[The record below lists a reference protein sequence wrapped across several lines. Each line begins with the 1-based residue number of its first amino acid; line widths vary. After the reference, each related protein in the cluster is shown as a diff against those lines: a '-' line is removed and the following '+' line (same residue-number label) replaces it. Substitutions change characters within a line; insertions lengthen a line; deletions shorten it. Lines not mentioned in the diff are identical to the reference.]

1 MATQLSWRKSR
12 FDSDSLP
19 AVEKSALG
27 TKESDAFRQAL
38 AALTTQRQGKSYERD
53 VFLRQVARD
62 AQYFTGADSAVVA
75 LGQPGRIVCLA
86 RSGAT
91 GPALGS
97 PLDTR
102 SGISGECLRRRAA
115 LRCEDTETDPR
126 VDPELCRV
134 LGIRSLAVV
143 PVLSDSMVGV
153 LEVFS
158 SRPNAFQ
165 EHHLSLLEKMAALI
179 SGAPAERGAIDPS
192 SEISLRN
199 NGASTRIS
207 DSVASEQRPRRW
219 ADAFRLRPYQIAIMG
234 GFVLLDLATVY
245 WQFR

>member
-1 MATQLSWRKSR
+1 MATQLNWRNSR
-12 FDSDSLP
+12 FDSDSF
-19 AVEKSALG
+19 ASAENSALG

-38 AALTTQRQGKSYERD
+38 AALTTQRQDKSYERD

-102 SGISGECLRRRAA
+102 SGISGECLRQRAA

-134 LGIRSLAVV
+134 LEIRSLAVV
-143 PVLSDSMVGV
+143 PVFSDSMVGV

-158 SRPNAFQ
+158 SRQSAFQ
-165 EHHLSLLEKMAALI
+165 EHHVSALEKLAALI
-179 SGAPAERGAIDPS
+179 GGAPTERGAIYPS
-192 SEISLRN
+192 SEISPRN
-199 NGASTRIS
+199 IEPSTRLS
-207 DSVASEQRPRRW
+207 DSVANEERAGRW
-219 ADAFRLRPYQIAIMG
+219 AEALRLRPYQIVIMG
-234 GFVLLDLATVY
+234 GFVLLDLATIY

>member
-19 AVEKSALG
+19 AVEKSALE

-102 SGISGECLRRRAA
+102 SGISGECLRQRAA
-115 LRCEDTETDPR
+115 LQCGDTETDPR

-165 EHHLSLLEKMAALI
+165 EHHLSLLEKLAALTD
-179 SGAPAERGAIDPS
+179 GAPAERDAIDPS

-234 GFVLLDLATVY
+234 GFVLLDLATIY

>member
-1 MATQLSWRKSR
+1 MASQLSWRKSR
-12 FDSDSLP
+12 FDSNSF
-19 AVEKSALG
+19 AAAENAALEIN
-27 TKESDAFRQAL
+27 ESDGFRRAVT
-38 AALTTQRQGKSYERD
+38 ALTTQRQDKSYERD

-62 AQYFTGADSAVVA
+62 AQYFTAADSAVVA

-91 GPALGS
+91 GPALGA

-102 SGISGECLRRRAA
+102 SGISGECLRQRSA

-158 SRPNAFQ
+158 CRPNAFQ
-165 EHHLSLLEKMAALI
+165 GHHVSALEKLAALI
-179 SGAPAERGAIDPS
+179 AGAPTERGAIDRN

-199 NGASTRIS
+199 NEPSTRIS
-207 DSVASEQRPRRW
+207 AVANEQRPGRW
-219 ADAFRLRPYQIAIMG
+219 AEAFRLRPYQIAIMA
-234 GFVLLDLATVY
+234 GFVLLDLATIY
-245 WQFR
+245 WQLR

>member
-1 MATQLSWRKSR
+1 MATQLNWRKSR

-19 AVEKSALG
+19 AVEESALE

-38 AALTTQRQGKSYERD
+38 AALTTQRQGKSYD

-102 SGISGECLRRRAA
+102 SGISGECLRQRAA

-134 LGIRSLAVV
+134 LGVRSLAVV

-165 EHHLSLLEKMAALI
+165 EHHVSALEKLAALI
-179 SGAPAERGAIDPS
+179 GGAPTEGGAIYPS
-192 SEISLRN
+192 SEISPRN
-199 NGASTRIS
+199 QEPSTRIS
-207 DSVASEQRPRRW
+207 DSVANEQRPGQW
-219 ADAFRLRPYQIAIMG
+219 AEAFRLRPYQIAIMA
-234 GFVLLDLATVY
+234 GFVLLDLATIY
-245 WQFR
+245 WQIR